1 MAESEGLRGCWGAC
15 LTCSSSPTPE
25 RPGAVRNSPN
35 YFDAGLRLPFE
46 VPWLRGL
53 PPAPTLVQGL
63 PKFLFSFRPSFTWC
77 QRMGVLMVQ

>member
-25 RPGAVRNSPN
+25 RPGAGISIVRNSPN

-46 VPWLRGL
+46 VPWLRGPPQHQPWLRVFLSSSSHSVPVL
-53 PPAPTLVQGL
+53 P
-63 PKFLFSFRPSFTWC
+63 
-77 QRMGVLMVQ
+77 GVRKWES